1 MRFFYTSLFCL
12 LLPFV
17 LLRLYWRGIKQAA
30 YRARW
35 QERLGFF
42 TQSYPEHCIWF
53 HAVSVGEAEAAFP
66 LIKRLQQRYPDQP
79 ILVTTTTPTGAARV
93 AEVLGDSVSHVYF
106 PYDIPWVV
114 CRFLSVFKPVML
126 VVMEK
131 EIWPNLF
138 RQCGQRQIPLFII
151 NARLSARSAKS
162 YRWIKGL
169 VKPALENVQMILA
182 QTEDDRLRFIDIGAA
197 SDKVQVSGNLKFD
210 IELPQ
215 QLIEQGKA
223 LKGDLFSGRF
233 VWIIASTHPGEEAV
247 FLAQY
252 ADLKRHIPEL
262 LLVIVPRHPE
272 RFDSV
277 HQLALQYGLQVE
289 RRSRQAS
296 ISSATD
302 VYLADTMGELK
313 MLYAA
318 ADVAFVGGSLVPVGG
333 HNILE
338 ALAAGTPVMFGP
350 HMVNFKEIARQVLQ
364 DGAAVQCQNKE
375 DVAGRLLI
383 LYQEPALRQALVEKG
398 HRFIRKNQG
407 ALDKTLA
414 MLENQGFT
422 QPERLK

>member
-42 TQSYPEHCIWF
+42 TQSYSQHGIWF

-66 LIKRLQQRYPDQP
+66 LIKRVQQRHPDLP
-79 ILVTTTTPTGAARV
+79 VLVTTTTPTGSARV
-93 AEVLGDSVSHVYF
+93 VEVLGDSVSHVYF

-114 CRFLSVFKPVML
+114 CRFLSIFKPVML

-138 RQCGQRQIPLFII
+138 RQCGQRQIPLYII
-151 NARLSARSAKS
+151 NARLSARSAQS

-169 VKPALENVQMILA
+169 IQPALANVQMILA
-182 QTEDDRLRFIDIGAA
+182 QTEEDRLRFIDIGAA
-197 SDKVQVSGNLKFD
+197 ADSVQVSGNLKFD

-215 QLIEQGKA
+215 HSIEQGKA
-223 LKGDLFSGRF
+223 LKNDMFFGRF
-233 VWIIASTHPGEEAV
+233 VWIIASTHPGEEAI

-262 LLVIVPRHPE
+262 LLVLVPRHPE
-272 RFDSV
+272 RFDNV
-277 HQLALQYGLQVE
+277 HQLALQYGLQVA
-289 RRSRQAS
+289 RRREQAS
-296 ISSATD
+296 IASATD

-350 HMVNFKEIARQVLQ
+350 YMENFKEIARQVLQ
-364 DGAAVQCQNKE
+364 AQAAVQCQHE
-375 DVAGRLLI
+375 QDVAAQLLM
-383 LYQEPALRQALVEKG
+383 LYQDPALRHTLVENG
-398 HRFIRKNQG
+398 HRFIQKNQG

-414 MLENQGFT
+414 MLENQGFS
-422 QPERLK
+422 QSERLK